1 MERKLSQIFHKPF
14 ASRFGLTLIKSI
26 IVGLLTGFI
35 VSVFRLIIDHT
46 LQFLYVIYP
55 QMAHNPILIVPYAIV
70 MVGITFILGKVM
82 GKYMDNLTGSG
93 VPQVEAAFLN
103 ENKMPWWSILW
114 RKFVGGL
121 LAICPGLMLGREGPC
136 IEMGA
141 MIGKGMGETLNLDDD
156 EKIMLQESGVAA
168 GLTAAFSAPLAGT
181 FFLVE
186 EITFNFKPKRVVSA
200 LAASFAAD
208 YVTVLFFGLKP
219 CLYLPLKSSFPL
231 KDYWMLPIIGIILG
245 LLAFLYQ
252 YCLLGLKPLFAK
264 ITILPSKYHSII
276 PFLLIIPI
284 GLWNAKMLGG
294 SHYLIISLF
303 GSDFNAKLTSGTLTF
318 VLVPLAL
325 FAVRFILSMASYGAS
340 VPGGI
345 FMPILVLGAMLGV
358 AFAEVFIHLNVLDP
372 SLFTNIIVIS
382 MAAYFGAIEK
392 APFTAIILLTE
403 MVGTVEQIL
412 PIVITTFISY
422 FILDWIGGRPIYAA
436 LRLQSYPK

>member
-1 MERKLSQIFHKPF
+1 MKRKLSQIFRKPF
-14 ASRFGLTLIKSI
+14 TSKFGLILIKSI

-35 VSVFRLIIDHT
+35 VSIFRSIIDHT
-46 LQFLYVIYP
+46 LKILYIIYP
-55 QMAHNPILIVPYAIV
+55 KMAHNPILIVPYALL
-70 MVGITFILGKVM
+70 MVGITFLLGKLM
-82 GKYMDNLTGSG
+82 GKYMNNLTGSG
-93 VPQVEAAFLN
+93 VPQVEASFLN

-114 RKFVGGL
+114 RKFIGGL

-136 IEMGA
+136 IQMGA
-141 MIGKGMGETLNLDDD
+141 MIGQGMGETLQLNDA
-156 EKIMLQESGVAA
+156 EKQMLQESGVAA

-200 LAASFAAD
+200 LAASFASD
-208 YVTVLFFGLKP
+208 FVTVLFFGLKP

-231 KDYWMLPIIGIILG
+231 KDYWLLPIMGIILG
-245 LLAFLYQ
+245 ALALLYQ
-252 YCLLGLKPLFAK
+252 YCLLGLKPLYNK
-264 ITILPSKYHSII
+264 ITIIPSKYHSII
-276 PFLLIIPI
+276 PFLLIIPV

-294 SHYLIISLF
+294 SHFLITSVF
-303 GSDFNAKLTSGTLTF
+303 SSNFNARLTSGSLTF
-318 VLVPLAL
+318 ILIPLVL
-325 FAVRFILSMASYGAS
+325 FAIRFILSMASYGAS

-358 AFAEVFIHLNVLDP
+358 AFAEVFIHMNLIDS
-372 SLFTNIIVIS
+372 SLFTNIIIIS

-403 MVGTVEQIL
+403 MVGTVEQLL
-412 PIVITTFISY
+412 PVVITTFISY

-436 LRLQSYPK
+436 LRLQSFEK

>member
-1 MERKLSQIFHKPF
+1 MSRKLSQIFNKPF
-14 ASRFGLTLIKSI
+14 TSKFGLVLIKSI
-26 IVGLLTGFI
+26 IVGLITGLI

-46 LQFLYVIYP
+46 LQFLYLIYP
-55 QMAHNPILIVPYAIV
+55 KMAHNPILILPYALV
-70 MVGITFILGKVM
+70 MIAITFILGKVM
-82 GKYMDNLTGSG
+82 GQYMDNLTGSG
-93 VPQVEAAFLN
+93 VPQVEAVFFN

-141 MIGKGMGETLNLDDD
+141 MVGQGMGETLKLDDD
-156 EKIMLQESGVAA
+156 EKQMLQESGVAA

-208 YVTVLFFGLKP
+208 LVTVFFFGLKP
-219 CLYLPLKSSFPL
+219 CLYLPLKSNFPL
-231 KDYWMLPIIGIILG
+231 KDYWILPIMGIILG

-252 YCLLGLKPLFAK
+252 YCLLSLKPLFSK
-264 ITILPSKYHSII
+264 ITVIPSKYHSII
-276 PFLLIIPI
+276 PFLLIIPV

-294 SHYLIISLF
+294 SHFLIISLF
-303 GSDFNAKLTSGTLTF
+303 SSNFNAKLSSGAITF
-318 VLVPLAL
+318 ILVPLAL
-325 FAVRFILSMASYGAS
+325 FVIRFVLSMASYGAS

-422 FILDWIGGRPIYAA
+422 FILDWVGGRPIYAA